1 MYTRRYVL
9 HTACAGV
16 AALALGLTGCGG
28 DSNGTNPLLNLPAS
42 TTSRVRSFNG
52 LLGVA
57 GNTPIDIASAGY
69 TQQGVALG
77 TATSYA
83 TATSKQVAGTTASV
97 SGQSLTQNTLT
108 LMAGTNYTLA
118 AIGQIGQTSG
128 PYVPQ
133 VIAIDDK
140 IPANL
145 PPDKVAVRTLNLSP
159 SQSIPSIFVTGS
171 SPDVQGGAEVI
182 FIASDPYGYNGTQI
196 QPNINTNNYVVQTA
210 GVYTIFIRDN
220 NRNLLLQLNNVN
232 LAGSL
237 PYTLFVYGS
246 NQAGSTQPLTAKFV
260 LDSP

>member
-1 MYTRRYVL
+1 MYSRRYVL
-9 HTACAGV
+9 HTACAAV
-16 AALALGLTGCGG
+16 AALTFGLTGCGG
-28 DSNGTNPLLNLPAS
+28 DSNGINPLGNIPAT

-52 LLGVA
+52 LLGVS
-57 GNTPIDIASAGY
+57 GNTPVDITSAGY
-69 TQQGVALG
+69 TQQSLALG
-77 TATSYA
+77 TASKYV
-83 TATSKQVAGTTASV
+83 TATSAQVTGATAGAG
-97 SGQSLTQNTLT
+97 GQTLAQNTLK
-108 LMAGTNYTLA
+108 LSAGTNYTLA
-118 AIGQIGQTSG
+118 AIGQIGQTGG

-159 SQSIPSIFVTGS
+159 SASIPSVYVTGV
-171 SPDVQGGAEVI
+171 SPDVQAGAEVI

-196 QPNINTNNYVVQTA
+196 QPNINTNNYVIQTA
-210 GVYTIFIRDN
+210 GVYTILIRDN

-237 PYTLFVYGS
+237 PYTLFIYGS
-246 NQAGSTQPLTAKFV
+246 NEPGSTQPLAAQFV